1 MMMDDLCSALDWTVA
16 MAQRH
21 DSDRNIISN
30 NNNRL
35 LFVHNLAQ
43 PQSPVE
49 STIIPYITALFLVL
63 VLDTG

>member
-1 MMMDDLCSALDWTVA
+1 MDTLYSALDWTV
-16 MAQRH
+16 AQRH

-43 PQSPVE
+43 PQSHCLSKAQQPQ
-49 STIIPYITALFLVL
+49 THT
-63 VLDTG
+63 